1 LSAGDSFLRSI
12 FNDMEYRY
20 RIKREVY
27 RRELHEKHKLPVIFV
42 HELLQCPLRQDFA
55 QKFPEVEM
63 ASLYNSRFVVGY
75 LIEEAVKKIT
85 GARELECHRIVET
98 QNGKYV
104 VAGTADAFLEEED
117 AILEVKYL
125 TGMFGAPHE
134 HHILQ
139 LQLYL
144 YLSGKKKGELWMF
157 SPEGALFQPVEP
169 ASEQQVAE
177 LVESHTAKNPAPK
190 WEWECTHCLY
200 EEWCVSS
207 LRKVRKK

>member
-1 LSAGDSFLRSI
+1 LSAGDSFLRNI

-27 RRELHEKHKLPVIFV
+27 RRELQEMPVIFV
-42 HELLQCPLRQDFA
+42 HELLQCPLKQDFA

-75 LIEEAVKKIT
+75 LIEEAVKKLT
-85 GARELECHRIVET
+85 GARELECYRIVET
-98 QNGKYV
+98 QNGSYV
-104 VAGTADAFLEEED
+104 VAGTADAFLEKED
-117 AILEVKYL
+117 TIIEVKYL
-125 TGMFGAPHE
+125 TGLYGSPHT

-144 YLSGKKKGELWMF
+144 YLSGKSRGELWMF
-157 SPEGALFQPVEP
+157 SPEGAFAYPVEP
-169 ASEQQVAE
+169 ANDQQVAE
-177 LVESHTAKNPAPK
+177 LVESYLAKNPTPK
-190 WEWECTHCLY
+190 WEWECERGCVF
-200 EEWCVSS
+200 EEWCGSS